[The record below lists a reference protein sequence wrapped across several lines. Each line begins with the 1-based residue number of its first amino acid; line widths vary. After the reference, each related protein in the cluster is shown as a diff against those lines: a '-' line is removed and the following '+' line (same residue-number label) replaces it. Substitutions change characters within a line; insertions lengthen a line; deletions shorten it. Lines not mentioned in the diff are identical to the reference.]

1 MDYPVL
7 YNGEVLQAEQ
17 FELLINGD
25 LNSKIYEFL
34 SLGFDFNMK
43 STCFISFNQ
52 PFKSNGLAAEY
63 TNVFYWDGIP
73 KVFQAQALSF
83 Y

>member
-52 PFKSNGLAAEY
+52 LFKSNGLAAEY

-73 KVFQAQALSF
+73 KVFQAQAFSF